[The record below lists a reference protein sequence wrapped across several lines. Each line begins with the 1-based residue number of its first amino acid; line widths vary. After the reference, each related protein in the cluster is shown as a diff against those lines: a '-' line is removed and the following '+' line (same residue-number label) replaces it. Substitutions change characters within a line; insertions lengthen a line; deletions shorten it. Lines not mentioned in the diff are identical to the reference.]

1 MHAGIGWT
9 LNFRRSHGSAMPM
22 SQDVAAQY
30 RFGRF
35 VLEPRERRLLVDDQP
50 VTAGPRAFD
59 VLLTLIE
66 RAGELVTKDELLER
80 VWPKL
85 IVEENN
91 LQVQVSALRKIL
103 GQEAIATI
111 PGRGYRFTLE
121 IARANESSSP
131 PVSLRHNLPQQLT
144 SFIGHEEDLDEYA
157 ALLNQT
163 RLFTLTGI
171 GGSGKSRLAI
181 KVADR
186 VLPFFPD
193 GVWYVDLA
201 PLLDAERVPLTVATT
216 LGVREEGGRPVGDML
231 SGHLARQGALLVLDN
246 CEHLTA
252 ACAALAWQVINAAPG
267 VHVLATSREGLG
279 VPGERAVTVRSLSF

>member
-85 IVEENN
+85 VVDENN

-103 GQEAIATI
+103 GQDAIATI
-111 PGRGYRFTLE
+111 PGQGYRFTPVPKAIATQPSELALE
-121 IARANESSSP
+121 RKE
-131 PVSLRHNLPQQLT
+131 NLPQLLT
-144 SFIGHEEDLDEYA
+144 SFVGHENDLAEYA
-157 ALLNQT
+157 QILEQT
-163 RLFTLTGI
+163 RLLTLTGI
-171 GGSGKSRLAI
+171 GGCGKTRLAI
-181 KVADR
+181 ELAGMI
-186 VLPFFPD
+186 LWSFPD
-193 GVWYVDLA
+193 GVWFVDLA
-201 PLLDAERVPLTVATT
+201 PCAEAVRAATGVATT
-216 LGVREEGGRPVGDML
+216 LAVRE
-231 SGHLARQGALLVLDN
+231 
-246 CEHLTA
+246 
-252 ACAALAWQVINAAPG
+252 
-267 VHVLATSREGLG
+267 
-279 VPGERAVTVRSLSF
+279 

>member
-1 MHAGIGWT
+1 MT
-9 LNFRRSHGSAMPM
+9 EPTRSSG
-22 SQDVAAQY
+22 Y
-30 RFGRF
+30 RFGIFELQPGDRQ
-35 VLEPRERRLLVDDQP
+35 LLAGGAP
-50 VTAGPRAFD
+50 VVVGPRAFD
-59 VLLTLIE
+59 LLVALVQ
-66 RAGELVTKDELLER
+66 RAGQLVTKEESLNR

-85 IVEENN
+85 VVEENN

-103 GQEAIATI
+103 GQAAIATI

-121 IARANESSSP
+121 IARANAPSSP

-163 RLFTLTGI
+163 PLFTLTGI

-216 LGVREEGGRPVGDML
+216 LGVREEGGRPVVDML
-231 SGHLARQGALLVLDN
+231 SGHLARQRALLVLDN

-252 ACAALAWQVINAAPG
+252 ACAALARQVINAAPG

-279 VPGERAVTVRSLSF
+279 VPGER

>member
-1 MHAGIGWT
+1 M
-9 LNFRRSHGSAMPM
+9 
-22 SQDVAAQY
+22 Y

-35 VLEPRERRLLVDDQP
+35 ELSPATRQLLVDRQP
-50 VTAGPRAFD
+50 APLGARAFD
-59 VLLTLIE
+59 VLLALVE
-66 RAGELVTKDELLER
+66 RRDRLVTKNELLDLI
-80 VWPKL
+80 WPGL

-216 LGVREEGGRPVGDML
+216 LGVREEGGRPVVGML
-231 SGHLARQGALLVLDN
+231 CGHLARQRALLVLDN

-252 ACAALAWQVINAAPG
+252 
-267 VHVLATSREGLG
+267 
-279 VPGERAVTVRSLSF
+279 